1 MKVQSRNNR
10 ARRLSRA
17 MVLPALWALL
27 VLSTLV
33 GLTGCGDE
41 AREPAAP
48 QAPPVT
54 VASPEVRDIRDF
66 MVFTGTSHAAE
77 SAEVMARVTGTLKS
91 VEFRP
96 STPVKAGDLLFTIED
111 TRYRALRD
119 AARAALASAQANLER
134 SEVELKRVQ
143 KAGRSNAVS
152 DMDVDRAKADR
163 DMARASV
170 SSAQAALDEAELNLG
185 YTQVRSPIDGVVS
198 RSLVDRGNL
207 VGQAG
212 PTPLTRVNALQPIY
226 VYFHASE
233 SALLSYLAQSGRI
246 DQGKPMDKKGEE
258 PARRTPAYVE
268 LANET
273 GFPREG
279 VVDYID
285 NEVDARTGT
294 IELRARLENE
304 DGTVFPGLFVRVKV
318 EGAKI
323 PDAVL
328 VPETAVGSD
337 LGGKYVLTV
346 GEDNIVQQIYVR
358 LGAAQGD
365 GTVHVRQ
372 GLRGDETIII
382 NGQVFA
388 RPGAPVPPLT
398 EEQMRA
404 MGASRG

>member
-1 MKVQSRNNR
+1 MKVHSRNNR
-10 ARRLSRA
+10 ARRLSTA
-17 MVLPALWALL
+17 MTLLVLPALL
-27 VLSTLV
+27 
-33 GLTGCGDE
+33 GLTGCGDK
-41 AREPAAP
+41 AQKSAAP
-48 QAPPVT
+48 KAPPVT

-66 MVFTGTSHAAE
+66 MVFTGTSQAAE

-134 SEVELKRVQ
+134 SELELKRVQ

-170 SSAQAALDEAELNLG
+170 SSAQAALDEVELNLG
-185 YTQVRSPIDGVVS
+185 YTRVKSPIDGVVS

-226 VYFHASE
+226 VYFHAPE
-233 SALLSYLAQSGRI
+233 SALLSYLAQ
-246 DQGKPMDKKGEE
+246 GKRMGQKSEG
-258 PARRTPAYVE
+258 PARRIPAYVE

-304 DGTVFPGLFVRVKV
+304 DGAVFPGLFVRVKV
-318 EGAKI
+318 EGAEI

-346 GEDNIVQQIYVR
+346 GEGNIVQRIYVR

-388 RPGAPVPPLT
+388 RPGAPVMPLT
-398 EEQMRA
+398 AEQMRA
-404 MGASRG
+404 MRATRD